1 MARPKSL
8 PPFQVMDVSTMDR
21 ESVTARIMELH
32 MRFSAMDRTK
42 VAHQKAIAD
51 VDLMT
56 RALREAYARA
66 TELM

>member
-1 MARPKSL
+1 
-8 PPFQVMDVSTMDR
+8 MDR